1 MASAERTLFADA
13 VFYAFFTGHLSGSD
27 AYTTVGHA
35 ADQKENRKRGGVMN
49 DFPMISYKQLDQWL
63 EQGNVRLLADVREP
77 WMYGEN
83 RILGSVNIPYEEV
96 RERLEEFP
104 RQGMIVCYCDRGA
117 KSMVVCRDLWRLGYE
132 VSDLAG
138 GMLDYRGKYVDR
150 RPLWDLK

>member
-1 MASAERTLFADA
+1 
-13 VFYAFFTGHLSGSD
+13 
-27 AYTTVGHA
+27 
-35 ADQKENRKRGGVMN
+35 MN

-83 RILGSVNIPYEEV
+83 RIFGSVNIPYEEV

-138 GMLDYRGKYVDR
+138 GMLDYRGKYIDR
-150 RPLWDLK
+150 RPMWDLK

>member
-1 MASAERTLFADA
+1 
-13 VFYAFFTGHLSGSD
+13 
-27 AYTTVGHA
+27 
-35 ADQKENRKRGGVMN
+35 MN

-104 RQGMIVCYCDRGA
+104 RQGMIVWYCDRGA